1 MSRISKKLLLASA
14 LLTATMLGG
23 QALAQGADG
32 AVEEVVVTGSR
43 IKRVDIT
50 GVGPATVV
58 SQEQIANTGLTNVE
72 ALLARLPATAGA
84 AGGQTSAYWTGNG
97 YGTAQVNLR
106 GLGINRTL
114 TLINGRRIVNGGTGA
129 NSAPDL
135 NMIPTAIISRMDVL
149 KDGASAIYGAD
160 AVAGVVNIVTISNF
174 EGLKVSG
181 KYGVT
186 DENDGE
192 DYTVDL
198 LWGMR
203 GDRGGVTAALT
214 YQKTEAVNMASR
226 APCSLGESNGA
237 LVCTYSGNTLG
248 GRARLADGRIVNFSQ
263 TAGADGNFFEP
274 YDGTRHGYNSNPT
287 LNAVSPIE
295 RISTAFLAD
304 YDLTDDV
311 SLFGEFFF
319 THRKSNQ
326 LATPGGL
333 THRPT
338 NPDGTPDP
346 LRDFTIRGSNPNN
359 PTGQDLVLLARRI
372 GEGGPR
378 TFFQETDTYR
388 LVAGARGKVVGD
400 WTWEAAVNWGRNTGI
415 DAMTNIANLERV
427 QQTLDCTPGA
437 TAPCG
442 DYLGA
447 GSLTKEVLDYI
458 LYTSRDTGG
467 NEQRSVTLDFSGTL
481 FELPA
486 GPVGAAA
493 GLLYREE
500 KGWRDPDALTV
511 MGIANANQQDSI
523 SGEMKAKEA
532 YIEVSAPLLADLPMV
547 KRLDV
552 DAAIRHSDY
561 DLFGSNQT
569 YKGSLNWTVIDGLR
583 LRATYGTGF
592 RVPSVPELFGG
603 VAEGNLTT
611 TDPCSRYTAS
621 GNATLIANCRASGVP
636 ASFQQLG
643 STILTTN
650 GGNSELEPEK
660 AKTLTLG
667 VVYQPP
673 QVSGLS
679 FTIDYFDIKITDA
692 IRSIPG
698 STKLAVCYASAGL
711 SHPFCGPTN
720 YTRSPLTGEVNFL
733 SSIPVNTGKEEMKGV
748 DIGIHYD
755 FDLFQTRASFDW
767 NTTYLGEYLITPY
780 DGAEPIQFDGRIGGG
795 NGGFPKWRSNASFS
809 VTDETWTGTYS
820 VQMIGKAIDFNAA
833 PDDIGYQTP
842 RVFYHNAQV
851 AYRFADSADIAFGVD
866 NIFDRKAPYIQSFT
880 DGNTDTMTYDLL
892 GRRGYV
898 RLTYQFN

>member
-1 MSRISKKLLLASA
+1 MRRISKNLLFASA
-14 LLTATMLGG
+14 LLTTAMVGG
-23 QALAQGADG
+23 QAFAQSAERD
-32 AVEEVVVTGSR
+32 VEEVVVTGSR
-43 IKRVDIT
+43 IKRVDIS

-58 SQEQIANTGLTNVE
+58 NQEQIANTGITNVE
-72 ALLARLPATAGA
+72 TLLQRLPASAGA

-114 TLINGRRIVNGGTGA
+114 TLINGRRVVNGGTGA

-135 NMIPTAIISRMDVL
+135 NMIPTAIIGRMDIL

-160 AVAGVVNIVTISNF
+160 AVAGVVNIITIQGF

-192 DYTVDL
+192 EYTVDL

-214 YQKTEAVNMASR
+214 YQKTEAVNLASR
-226 APCSLGESNGA
+226 APCALGESGGQ
-237 LVCTYSGNTLG
+237 LVCSYSGNTLG

-263 TAGADGNFFEP
+263 TAGADGQFFEP
-274 YDGTRHGYNSNPT
+274 YNGTKHGFNSNPF

-338 NPDGTPDP
+338 NPDGTPDL
-346 LRDFTIRGSNPNN
+346 LRDFTIKGSNPNN

-378 TFFQETDTYR
+378 KFFQETDTYR

-427 QQTLDCTPGA
+427 QKTMGCVPG
-437 TAPCG
+437 APCG
-442 DYLGA
+442 DYLGE
-447 GSLTKEVLDYI
+447 GSLSKEVLDYI

-467 NEQRSVTLDFSGTL
+467 NEQRSVTLDFAGTV

-511 MGIANANQQDSI
+511 LGIGNTNQQESI
-523 SGEMKAKEA
+523 SGTMQAKEA
-532 YIEVSAPLLADLPMV
+532 YLEVSAPLLADLPMMKLLV
-547 KRLDV
+547 ADGAVRY
-552 DAAIRHSDY
+552 SDY
-561 DLFGSNQT
+561 DLFGDNLT

-603 VAEGNLTT
+603 VSEGNLTT
-611 TDPCSRYTAS
+611 TDPCSGYSAS
-621 GNATLIANCRASGVP
+621 GNATLVANCKASGVP
-636 ASFQQLG
+636 AGFKQLG
-643 STILTTN
+643 NTILTTN
-650 GGNSELEPEK
+650 GGNSDLQPEE

-667 VVYQPP
+667 VVFTPP

-679 FTIDYFDIKITDA
+679 VTVDYFDIKITDA

-711 SHPFCGPTN
+711 THPFCGPTN
-720 YTRSPLTGEVNFL
+720 YTRSTLTGEVNFL

-755 FDLFQTRASFDW
+755 FDIGSTRASLDW
-767 NTTYLGEYLITPY
+767 NTTYLGEYLITAY

-820 VQMIGKAIDFNAA
+820 VQMIGKAIDFNAG
-833 PDDIGYQTP
+833 PKDIGYQSP

-851 AYRFADSADIAFGVD
+851 AYRFAKQADIAFGVD
-866 NIFDRKAPYIQSFT
+866 NIFDRKAPFIQSYT